1 MRAYL
6 IFAFTLLISCGS
18 EQTSKKK
25 MTYGQKI
32 TVESE
37 VANENK
43 TPSIDLSAVGIGPVE
58 SLTFIDYNEELAAKG
73 DVLFGQKCTAC
84 HKIDKRYIGPAIK
97 GIYKRRNP
105 AWVMNIM
112 LNPTEMIKKD
122 PIAIQLLK
130 DYNNVVMYNQNL
142 TFDEA
147 RALAEY
153 FRNL

>member
-1 MRAYL
+1 MS
-6 IFAFTLLISCGS
+6 TP
-18 EQTSKKK
+18 
-25 MTYGQKI
+25 
-32 TVESE
+32 
-37 VANENK
+37 K
-43 TPSIDLSAVGIGPVE
+43 TAGEARLKPV
-58 SLTFIDYNEELAAKG
+58 SNYQVLFIWSFKHLAATGK
-73 DVLFGQKCTAC
+73 DLFGQKCTAC
-84 HKIDKRYIGPAIK
+84 HKTDARYIGPSLK
-97 GIYKRRNP
+97 GIYDRRNP

-153 FRNL
+153 FRDL